1 MSHTILFSRKFSRER
16 SIYDTFARAKNL
28 RELRIGGKTSAS
40 ERNYSIILITH
51 FGPKINVML
60 KNSTKLYL
68 TKRSSPAWGGVLSR
82 NQRCVYKGGGSIGA
96 RRGTACTRPSSF
108 AGYYILLIFAR
119 RARQT
124 FQIHDGVLLHGALIE
139 AERAAHR
146 REARTRAYTRGGE
159 GDSRGRRGR
168 THAEFFSLPCL
179 FPPLYLASPRF
190 SAPRRYR
197 ESAVCSSRK
206 KRGNARQH
214 GTSFVRRA

>member
-1 MSHTILFSRKFSRER
+1 M
-16 SIYDTFARAKNL
+16 
-28 RELRIGGKTSAS
+28 
-40 ERNYSIILITH
+40 
-51 FGPKINVML
+51 
-60 KNSTKLYL
+60 
-68 TKRSSPAWGGVLSR
+68 LSR
-82 NQRCVYKGGGSIGA
+82 NQRCVYEGGSIGA
-96 RRGTACTRPSSF
+96 QRGTACTRPSSF

-159 GDSRGRRGR
+159 GEGDRRGRRGR
-168 THAEFFSLPCL
+168 THAEFFSLLCL
-179 FPPLYLASPRF
+179 FSPLIPGLAEVPCAAPLPRK
-190 SAPRRYR
+190 RRMLL
-197 ESAVCSSRK
+197 AK